1 MSAPYHSRRSF
12 LQGRAARHVSP
23 SLTDTVVDMPAFT
36 PTTPPPAEMPNATV
50 LPQPS
55 GHSGRDSF
63 LVSVRR
69 RAMACEFEVQLAAS
83 RDDDSMEHVFA
94 ALDLVESLES
104 QMTVYRDDSEVIRI
118 NRGAAIR
125 PIRVEPRLFD
135 MFQLA
140 ERLHRE
146 TGGAL
151 DITSG
156 PLSDAWGFSR
166 REGRLPSESMIK
178 AALQRVGMQH
188 VALDAS
194 QQTVAFRQ
202 PRVSVNF
209 NCIGKGFALDRMAEL
224 LTTNLVDDYL
234 LHGGKSSVLARGEQP
249 GTVAASGPPA
259 SPRDTHPGSESPRG
273 WIIGLRHPLRPAERL
288 AEFVLRDQALSTS
301 GSGTQ
306 FFIRRGRRYGH
317 ILDPRTGR
325 PAEGLY
331 SATVVAPT
339 AAEAD
344 ALSTAFYVMGPD
356 AVADYCAEHA
366 HIGAL
371 LITPGP
377 REGDV
382 RLLHF
387 GLHDDQW
394 RQVL

>member
-1 MSAPYHSRRSF
+1 
-12 LQGRAARHVSP
+12 LQGQAAAYLP
-23 SLTDTVVDMPAFT
+23 ASLTDTVADIPSAARIA
-36 PTTPPPAEMPNATV
+36 PPPAPTPNAAV
-50 LPQPS
+50 LPQTSS
-55 GHSGRDSF
+55 GAGRDSF

-94 ALDLVESLES
+94 ALDMVEKLES

-118 NRGAAIR
+118 NREAATR
-125 PIRVEPRLFD
+125 PVQVEPRLFA
-135 MFQLA
+135 MLQMAEQL
-140 ERLHRE
+140 HVE
-146 TGGAL
+146 TDGAI

-156 PLSDAWGFSR
+156 PLSEAWGFSR
-166 REGRLPSESMIK
+166 REGRLPSDAVIAS
-178 AALQRVGMQH
+178 ALGRVGMKH
-188 VALDAS
+188 VVLDAQ
-194 QQTVAFRQ
+194 QQTVAFHRSG
-202 PRVSVNF
+202 VNINF
-209 NCIGKGFALDRMAEL
+209 NCIGKGYALDRMAEL
-224 LTTNLVDDYL
+224 LASNLVDDYL
-234 LHGGKSSVLARGEQP
+234 LHGGKSSVLARGNQP
-249 GTVAASGPPA
+249 GNSASGKQQAGPNDA
-259 SPRDTHPGSESPRG
+259 TESEIPHGG
-273 WIIGLRHPLRPAERL
+273 WIIGLRHPLRPAQRL

-344 ALSTAFYVMGPD
+344 ALSTAFYVMGPA
-356 AVADYCAEHA
+356 AVAEYCLTHPAV
-366 HIGAL
+366 GAL
-371 LITPGP
+371 LVIPGP

-387 GLHDDQW
+387 GLSDEQW